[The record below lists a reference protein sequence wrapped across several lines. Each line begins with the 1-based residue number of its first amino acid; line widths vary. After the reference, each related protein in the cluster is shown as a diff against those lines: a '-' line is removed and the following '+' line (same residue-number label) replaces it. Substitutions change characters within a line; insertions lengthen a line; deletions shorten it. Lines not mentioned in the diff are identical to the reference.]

1 MIPLINIKASGKGRS
16 PSSWKLSKVPN
27 LRTKNAILMKF
38 TWCIEILL
46 KIRWELKGE
55 RGGTKKRYEK
65 MFCIYQN
72 LVLNITL
79 KDLENAIKTLIVLLK
94 SIICSLEIYI
104 LDLGGGG
111 GGGVGYI
118 LHVAWEGRFYPQR
131 RTWTQLVYNKSI
143 SRIKFS
149 FINPRPRTVF

>member
-1 MIPLINIKASGKGRS
+1 
-16 PSSWKLSKVPN
+16 
-27 LRTKNAILMKF
+27 MKF
-38 TWCIEILL
+38 TWCIEILS
-46 KIRWELKGE
+46 KIGWELKGE

-111 GGGVGYI
+111 
-118 LHVAWEGRFYPQR
+118 
-131 RTWTQLVYNKSI
+131 
-143 SRIKFS
+143 
-149 FINPRPRTVF
+149 